1 MWYVCY
7 GAARTLIT
15 LAKVKGVCKFSYNFL
30 ISCLPSHL
38 PSKQSTRQ
46 QSAPA
51 RPGVTKSLG
60 QGSGFGVRG
69 LKGAVERLN
78 GCRPQNWR
86 FT

>member
-1 MWYVCY
+1 
-7 GAARTLIT
+7 
-15 LAKVKGVCKFSYNFL
+15 
-30 ISCLPSHL
+30 L

-69 LKGAVERLN
+69 LRGLEEGLN